1 MDSRQKAFILFA
13 AMVGLFGF
21 HLWLLSR
28 TVARGDI
35 LLSGLLFVAVG
46 LFSWRIVH
54 YWTRFRADAEP
65 GPILDPQEEIRRM
78 RNWSLLL
85 VGLLVLHSWLFLQV
99 LSVDVVLAAGL
110 GLAVAVF
117 VYRLAAYGLRFSQL
131 RKAPALVEEMPAE
144 PGSQDLPRS
153 PPEQDSDESV
163 R

>member
-1 MDSRQKAFILFA
+1 MDSRQKALVLFV

-28 TVARGDI
+28 VVARGDI
-35 LLSGLLFVAVG
+35 LLSGLLIVAVA
-46 LFSWRIVH
+46 LFSWRTVH

-65 GPILDPQEEIRRM
+65 APVLDPPEEIRRM

-85 VGLLVLHSWLFLQV
+85 VGLLVLHSWLFLTV
-99 LSVDVVLAAGL
+99 VSVDIVLAAGL

-117 VYRLAAYGLRFSQL
+117 VYRLAAYGLRYSVL
-131 RKAPALVEEMPAE
+131 RKAPALAEEVPAE
-144 PGSQDLPRS
+144 PFEGLSS
-153 PPEQDSDESV
+153 GASEQDSDESV